1 MKGLNKMLNP
11 RVTAVVGVSTTNPFS
26 PGNVIFRKLCFEN
39 NLITFPIKPRGGIV
53 EGQQVYKSI
62 LEAPY
67 DIDLAVISVPAKYVP
82 SVLEQC
88 GERNIKAV
96 IVISGGFSE
105 TGESGSSLQKE
116 IIEISKKH
124 GITMVGP
131 NCSGVFVPEQ
141 LDTFF
146 LPSERVART

>member
-39 NLITFPIKPRGGIV
+39 NLITYPINPRGGIV
-53 EGQQVYKSI
+53 EGQQVYKSL

-96 IVISGGFSE
+96 IVI
-105 TGESGSSLQKE
+105 
-116 IIEISKKH
+116 
-124 GITMVGP
+124 
-131 NCSGVFVPEQ
+131 
-141 LDTFF
+141 
-146 LPSERVART
+146 